1 MCDSG
6 TLSFIFRI
14 VAVVVVVVI
23 SGGIG
28 RRTKRILSSD
38 THQKARRRNTASA
51 KCACNVRL
59 SAHLDRDMRVHS
71 RGSSLL
77 RWNRRSTISLDQS
90 RSSGGGHLPEV
101 RSSRIYCR
109 EIFHCRVH
117 LISSRGVSGMIY
129 LPRPGEYPAN
139 RHTHPGITC
148 SDLASVTIAFAARYS
163 LSNRML
169 LLLYYSL

>member
-6 TLSFIFRI
+6 TLWFIFRT

-23 SGGIG
+23 FGGIG
-28 RRTKRILSSD
+28 RRTKRKFSSD
-38 THQKARRRNTASA
+38 THQKARKNTASA
-51 KCACNVRL
+51 KCACNVCL

-77 RWNRRSTISLDQS
+77 RRNRRSTISLDQS
-90 RSSGGGHLPEV
+90 RSSGGDRLPEI

-109 EIFHCRVH
+109 EIFHCHVH
-117 LISSRGVSGMIY
+117 LISSRGVSGMIH

-148 SDLASVTIAFAARYS
+148 SDLVNVTIAFAARYS